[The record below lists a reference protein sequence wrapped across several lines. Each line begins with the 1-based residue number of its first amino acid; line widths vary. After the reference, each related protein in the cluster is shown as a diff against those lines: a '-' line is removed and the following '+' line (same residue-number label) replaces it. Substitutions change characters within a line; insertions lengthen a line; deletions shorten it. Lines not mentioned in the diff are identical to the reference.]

1 LIEAARPRSVREI
14 QRRLEAFYALEAGP
28 DVTAFVRIAGAGE
41 RETLL
46 VREEGDALEVGLLL
60 PPETSDATLD
70 EEAQRI
76 EGVSHFVFLAERA
89 RTDLDTTELEL
100 ELQAEVDKFVMFAF
114 DGTVLERSRARSVRY
129 ALFDG
134 VSHLHRENTE
144 RGHRYRLASSLAE
157 RLAARL
163 AERSPAPDAR
173 RFLQRFYRAG
183 QAEKIRLVTAT

>member
-1 LIEAARPRSVREI
+1 MTEAARPRRAREI

-28 DVTAFVRIAGAGE
+28 DVTAFVRVAGAGE

-46 VREEGDALEVGLLL
+46 VREQGDSLEVGLLL
-60 PPETSDATLD
+60 PPETSEVTLD

-89 RTDLDTTELEL
+89 RTCLDTTELEL

-114 DGTVLERSRARSVRY
+114 DGAVLERSRARSVRY

-134 VSHLHRENTE
+134 ASHLHAEGTE
-144 RGHRYRLASSLAE
+144 RGQRYRLASSLAE

-163 AERSPAPDAR
+163 GERGPAPNAR

-183 QAEKIRLVTAT
+183 QAEKIRLVAAT